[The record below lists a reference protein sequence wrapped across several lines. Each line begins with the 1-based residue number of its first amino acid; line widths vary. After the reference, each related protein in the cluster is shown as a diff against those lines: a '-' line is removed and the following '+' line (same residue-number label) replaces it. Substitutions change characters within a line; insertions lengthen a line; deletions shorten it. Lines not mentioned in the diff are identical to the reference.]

1 MPRGVGGSCFGAQ
14 PNIDPDRIVA
24 WGTSF
29 AGMHIIEL
37 AASDRRLAA
46 SIAQVPLAD
55 GTAGAAMIPPLQG
68 LRLTTVAVLDR
79 PGSFIGRPVRY
90 LPNPGELPVGATE
103 DALSGLELTTPL
115 RRALP

>member
-1 MPRGVGGSCFGAQ
+1 MPPTVRRVPDRAAPAFRSRGHLLPRFWFVFGAAPLPPAVPVGSWGAPPAAQ

-79 PGSFIGRPVRY
+79 P
-90 LPNPGELPVGATE
+90 
-103 DALSGLELTTPL
+103 
-115 RRALP
+115 

>member
-1 MPRGVGGSCFGAQ
+1 VPRQLQDYRTVIDWTAAQ
-14 PNIDPDRIVA
+14 PDIDPDRIVA

-55 GTAGAAMIPPLQG
+55 GTAE
-68 LRLTTVAVLDR
+68 R
-79 PGSFIGRPVRY
+79 P
-90 LPNPGELPVGATE
+90 
-103 DALSGLELTTPL
+103 
-115 RRALP
+115 